1 MVSVTKERWPR
12 GNFKGNLRLHSE
24 FEPLFYCKPN
34 SPFSLIKSLLRQ
46 FGWGKEMS

>member
-12 GNFKGNLRLHSE
+12 GNFKGNSE

-34 SPFSLIKSLLRQ
+34 SPVSLIKALLLQ